1 MNYKERTFEVD
12 NDSISYEN
20 KFIIPFIIGIFT
32 SAIIFGYSVYA
43 RELTPFICWS
53 FGCLFGLS
61 SIILIFGF
69 SKIYQTKILLSEIS
83 HIEVN
88 HFKTDA
94 DKSIFRGTAQ
104 FRNYFPAGFDKK
116 KVDKLILI
124 HQTKRKIIIG
134 LTPDNCTAAISAMRE
149 NGINVIE

>member
-32 SAIIFGYSVYA
+32 SAIIIGYSVYA

-53 FGCLFGLS
+53 FGCLFVFF
-61 SIILIFGF
+61 LIFLMIGF

-83 HIEVN
+83 HIQVN
-88 HFKTDA
+88 QFKTDA
-94 DKSIFRGTAQ
+94 DKSILRGTAQ

-124 HQTKRKIIIG
+124 HQIKRKIIIG
-134 LTPDNCTAAISAMRE
+134 LTPDDCTAAISAMRE